1 MRKHVKIVLF
11 DKLLRLSVCLQS
23 YLNILKVLYIDKKL
37 QKSLLLAEIL
47 QKCFLMSLCRIS
59 YIFGE
64 LLQIKLIEKR
74 FILIILK
81 SVNFHDEKVDTK

>member
-64 LLQIKLIEKR
+64 LLQRLIEKR

>member
-47 QKCFLMSLCRIS
+47 QKCFLMSLFRIS
-59 YIFGE
+59 YTFGE
-64 LLQIKLIEKR
+64 LLQIKLIEKKIYFNYSQKR
-74 FILIILK
+74 
-81 SVNFHDEKVDTK
+81 